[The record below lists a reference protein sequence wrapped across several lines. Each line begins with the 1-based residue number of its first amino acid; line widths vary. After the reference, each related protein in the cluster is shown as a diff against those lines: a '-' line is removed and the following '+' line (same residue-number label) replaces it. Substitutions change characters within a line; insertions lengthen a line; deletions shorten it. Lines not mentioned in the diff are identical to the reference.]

1 MRMRMMMITRMMIM
15 MITRMIRIIT
25 KNLRIII
32 RVNIIRTITITMK
45 TMRTSKLIM
54 RMIKAMT
61 VTGVNIIITIK
72 LWIVRIARVITII
85 IRIRISA
92 MPIEKNDYDKYNDD
106 DDITIVIKMR
116 RE

>member
-1 MRMRMMMITRMMIM
+1 M
-15 MITRMIRIIT
+15 
-25 KNLRIII
+25 
-32 RVNIIRTITITMK
+32 
-45 TMRTSKLIM
+45 IM

-72 LWIVRIARVITII
+72 LRIIRIARVISII

-92 MPIEKNDYDKYNDD
+92 MTIEKNDYDEYNDDD
-106 DDITIVIKMR
+106 DDITIVIEMR